1 MHDLFFGI
9 LQFYE
14 YGLDNP
20 PPERAVR
27 YAAPPLG
34 LQPPHELQ
42 TLDDYR
48 LRHALYR
55 QDPSLQV
62 SFARKL
68 KKIKMPIDVT
78 MGEPRCC
85 RFRLACVTQARVIE
99 SSTCITVGTLSHF
112 NTYIV

>member
-68 KKIKMPIDVT
+68 KKKYLLQW
-78 MGEPRCC
+78 EPRCC
-85 RFRLACVTQARVIE
+85 RFRLACVTQARVTE
-99 SSTCITVGTLSHF
+99 GSTYSTVVILAQFDTHG
-112 NTYIV
+112 V